1 MMESLGENPLR
12 GHAARGLGAFLV
24 ASNQASTQVQE
35 LRAEMLKLREAA
47 SQDALQIKKLT
58 QRETA
63 LYLDLADLRQIDKET
78 KRLLFEKSQEALS
91 AHSKVLSLCNE
102 VIELQE
108 EKVEETQAKMT
119 RLEER
124 ATQQEVR
131 LGQLERELVRTLQSD
146 QRGLGLMVLGLRMPW
161 PRLPACILRVDLSQT
176 RLTKRVVDGRRPGVA
191 FSLL

>member
-1 MMESLGENPLR
+1 MESLGENPLR

-146 QRGLGLMVLGLRMPW
+146 Q
-161 PRLPACILRVDLSQT
+161 
-176 RLTKRVVDGRRPGVA
+176 
-191 FSLL
+191 